1 MAERL
6 AEVDSPLWAGTRRPT
21 SCCAGGLK
29 VSENSPKLDREVLDR
44 LQTGLRIVALQEL
57 GDPVA
62 SEEVVQETIAR
73 VLSALRDDRL
83 NDPVKLA
90 AYAHGVARHV
100 ITDEYRSRARSS
112 SLRSRLGQ
120 QTSDPP
126 GALEN
131 LISADERTRLRF
143 ALRGLGGRD
152 REVLRLSFEEGLS
165 CAEIARRHAEPAA
178 RIRKRKSRALNRLRE
193 AFFTGSHTP
202 PATATTHMGAGAS
215 SEERQQGSETT
226 EDRTG

>member
-1 MAERL
+1 VADRL
-6 AEVDSPLWAGTRRPT
+6 TEVGSSLWAGARRPT

-29 VSENSPKLDREVLDR
+29 VSEDSPKLDREVLDR

-83 NDPVKLA
+83 NDPTKLA
-90 AYAHGVARHV
+90 AYAHSVARHV
-100 ITDEYRSRARSS
+100 IADEYRSRARSS
-112 SLRSRLGQ
+112 NLRSRLGQ
-120 QTSDPP
+120 QASDPP

-143 ALRGLGGRD
+143 ALRGVGGRD
-152 REVLRLSFEEGLS
+152 RQILRLSFEEGLS

-178 RIRKRKSRALNRLRE
+178 RIRKRKSRALQRLRE
-193 AFFTGSHTP
+193 AFFAGSHTP
-202 PATATTHMGAGAS
+202 TATATFHMGADVS
-215 SEERQQGSETT
+215 SEERQQGTDTS
-226 EDRTG
+226 DHRTG

>member
-1 MAERL
+1 MAHWLTEMG
-6 AEVDSPLWAGTRRPT
+6 SSLWAGARRPM
-21 SCCAGGLK
+21 SCYAGGLK
-29 VSENSPKLDREVLDR
+29 VSEDSPKLDREVLDR

-83 NDPVKLA
+83 NDPAKLA
-90 AYAHGVARHV
+90 AYAHSVARHV
-100 ITDEYRSRARSS
+100 IADEYRSRARSS

-120 QTSDPP
+120 QASDPP

-152 REVLRLSFEEGLS
+152 RQILRLSFEEGLS

-178 RIRKRKSRALNRLRE
+178 RIRKRKSRALQRLRE
-193 AFFTGSHTP
+193 AFFARGHTP
-202 PATATTHMGAGAS
+202 TATATSNMGADVS
-215 SEERQQGSETT
+215 SEERQQGSETS
-226 EDRTG
+226 EHRTG